1 MFMLLKLR
9 PSKQLLTKNL
19 LLIVKIDLHI
29 QVEVIYQRIWL
40 FIESWITSNSLR
52 KEKDVLF

>member
-1 MFMLLKLR
+1 MLLKLR

-40 FIESWITSNSLR
+40 FIESWITSNSPR
-52 KEKDVLF
+52 KEKDALF